1 MKCIYPPSTLSH
13 DYGMLYIY
21 LFERHVR
28 SHVEM
33 GWVPHMFVYLT
44 TKQTVVIKP
53 GHERER
59 ERERERDALISFL
72 AFVFPPISTRI
83 QKM

>member
-59 ERERERDALISFL
+59 EIERERERE
-72 AFVFPPISTRI
+72 R
-83 QKM
+83 